1 MQRITFGVKRIEKY
15 EKDDYTYFRINIPQE
30 VIKKYFDILDKWSK
44 GLTKLV
50 VSIEELAGETR

>member
-1 MQRITFGVKRIEKY
+1 MQRITFVVKRIEKY
-15 EKDDYTYFRINIPQE
+15 EKGNYTYFRINIPQE

-44 GLTKLV
+44 GPTKLV

>member
-1 MQRITFGVKRIEKY
+1 MQRITFVVKRIEKY
-15 EKDDYTYFRINIPQE
+15 EKGNYTYFRINIPQE

-44 GLTKLV
+44 GSTKLV